1 MSNELTAPAPIDD
14 DGSTVIQ
21 REAVISEKH
30 AETADE
36 VERIYEVERTA
47 SVIASGSYTKIALQF
62 PDELLA
68 DSTAVAHALTERTG
82 AKIFILADTS
92 YGSCCVD
99 EVASEHYSA
108 DLIVHY
114 GRTCLSLTTRVPVFY
129 VFGKEPVDVDDL
141 VAEAEKQIEGR
152 RVLLM
157 YDVPYAYIA
166 SEITQRLGETGRFES
181 VTCSTISVADRP
193 YVPAKP
199 ANTVSAKPKKDCDT
213 NCCGGC
219 DKKSEAGNE
228 DDKAAAVA
236 GAEPTPDIKA
246 GRAFELEPDTVI
258 GDYTILY
265 IGGESPTLTN
275 IMLTQRCQAVF
286 SYDPRASTM
295 REETYKVNKH
305 LNRRY
310 FMVQKAKDADVI
322 GIVVGTLA
330 ATRYL
335 SVVESLKAMIRRAHK
350 KFYVFVVGKLNVPKL
365 ANFAEIEVFV
375 L

>member
-1 MSNELTAPAPIDD
+1 
-14 DGSTVIQ
+14 
-21 REAVISEKH
+21 
-30 AETADE
+30 
-36 VERIYEVERTA
+36 
-47 SVIASGSYTKIALQF
+47 VIASNSYTKVALQF

-68 DSTAVAHALTERTG
+68 DSTAVAHALTARTG
-82 AKIFILADTS
+82 AKMFILADTS

-108 DLIVHY
+108 ELIVHY
-114 GRTCLSLTTRVPVFY
+114 GRTCLSLTTRIPVFY
-129 VFGKEPVDVDDL
+129 VFGKEPVDIDHL
-141 VAEAEKQIEGR
+141 VAEAEKQLDGR

-157 YDVPYAYIA
+157 YDVPYAYVA
-166 SEITQRLGETGRFES
+166 SEITQHLEAAKRFES

-193 YVPAKP
+193 YVPQRSENAEP
-199 ANTVSAKPKKDCDT
+199 AKPKKDCGT
-213 NCCGGC
+213 SCCGGC
-219 DKKSEAGNE
+219 DKKADAS
-228 DDKAAAVA
+228 DDGSKAAAA
-236 GAEPTPDIKA
+236 AAMEAEPTLDIKP
-246 GRAFELEPDTVI
+246 GRSFELEPGTAI

-286 SYDPRASTM
+286 SYDPRATAM
-295 REETYKVNKH
+295 REETFKVNKH

-335 SVVESLKAMIRRAHK
+335 SVVESLKDMIRRAHK

-375 L
+375 LVACPEHSLVDSK